1 MRRSG
6 KLLAFGGRK
15 SKYTTAVK
23 MASGGGAFDQDTRGS
38 LTRSTVT
45 L

>member
-23 MASGGGAFDQDTRGS
+23 MASGGGR
-38 LTRSTVT
+38 LTKIHEVR
-45 L
+45 